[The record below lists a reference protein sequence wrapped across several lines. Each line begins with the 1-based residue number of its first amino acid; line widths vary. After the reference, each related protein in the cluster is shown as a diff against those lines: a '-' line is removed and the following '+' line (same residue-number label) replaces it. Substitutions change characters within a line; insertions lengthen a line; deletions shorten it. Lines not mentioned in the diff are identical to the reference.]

1 MNVTLCCL
9 PHAGGSAQLAYG
21 RWRKPLAEAGIDL
34 LPLELPGRGMRG
46 AERSRTRMAP
56 LVLDLL
62 HCLVPLAAS
71 GRPYAFFGHSMGSA
85 VVWELTC
92 ALVER
97 ALPLPCTLVVSGRN
111 PPHDLRLHD
120 DLSVL
125 DDAEFIRRVAAMGG
139 TPAEVFA
146 TPEIVA
152 LFLPILRADFALLA
166 HHRVAMPIR
175 PLACDLLFL
184 YGVDDVRVDA
194 EGIDGWRAYTRGRLE
209 VEAYPGGHFYLQTQS
224 DAVCARVA
232 AHLHACL
239 SSSRPPPRACD
250 FSGTH

>member
-1 MNVTLCCL
+1 MDVTLCCL

-34 LPLELPGRGMRG
+34 HPLELPGRGMRG
-46 AERSRTRMAP
+46 AEAPLTRMAP
-56 LVLDLL
+56 LVQDLL
-62 HCLVPLAAS
+62 HGLVPIAVS

-85 VVWELTC
+85 VAWELTC
-92 ALVER
+92 ALAER
-97 ALPLPCTLVVSGRN
+97 GLPLPFTLVVSGRN

-146 TPEIVA
+146 SPEIVA
-152 LFLPILRADFALLA
+152 LFLPTLRADFALLA

-184 YGVDDVRVDA
+184 HGVEDPRVDA

-209 VEAYPGGHFYLQTQS
+209 VEAYPGGHFYLQTELE
-224 DAVCARVA
+224 AVCARVA
-232 AHLHACL
+232 GHL
-239 SSSRPPPRACD
+239 RACRAVAAVAP
-250 FSGTH
+250 